1 MTLLKIKQAI
11 LALDNNELIELNRY
25 VVDRSK
31 QLGRASKSNFHVGQK
46 IICDGDIFTITKM
59 NRSKAKCIK
68 DGTNQTWNIPFSRME
83 ELTGTFDSGV
93 DFTTPWNFA

>member
-1 MTLLKIKQAI
+1 MNLLKIKQAI

-31 QLGRASKSNFHVGQK
+31 QLGKASKANFRHGQK
-46 IICDGDIFTITKM
+46 IICDGEIFTITKM

-68 DGTNQTWNIPFSRME
+68 DGTNQIWNIPFSRME
-83 ELTGTFDSGV
+83 ELTGTL
-93 DFTTPWNFA
+93 A